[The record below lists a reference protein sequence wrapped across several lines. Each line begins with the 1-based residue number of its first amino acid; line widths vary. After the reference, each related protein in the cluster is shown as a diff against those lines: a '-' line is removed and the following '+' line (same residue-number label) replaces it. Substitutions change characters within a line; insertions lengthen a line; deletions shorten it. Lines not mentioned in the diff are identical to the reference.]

1 MSNRLRSLLL
11 LCGRRGEHQD
21 IFLRENKK
29 NLRRKKGEEGRE
41 KEKPSPAIT
50 NYSLQFCGRG
60 QTAESGRTAIESSS
74 VQKGKSRKSDNC
86 SRRRRRRKN
95 RGFRGRE
102 EEAATYDFCFPVL
115 FLPFFLKKIFSFIS
129 AKAPSSS
136 SSSSS
141 LLFALVQSG
150 NGEEKRRREKYQ
162 FVRFGR
168 RQLAN
173 WQMPRCPIPF
183 PFSPLTFQQSNL
195 RLSRVHTRTGAPI
208 GRGENR

>member
-1 MSNRLRSLLL
+1 MSTK
-11 LCGRRGEHQD
+11 
-21 IFLRENKK
+21 IFFFAKTKK
-29 NLRRKKGEEGRE
+29 ISAEKKAKKGERKRSPPPQLPIIACNFVGGARQRRAAGPRLSPLRCKRE
-41 KEKPSPAIT
+41 KVGSLTIAPDAAAAKTEGFVAAKKKQRLMTFVSP
-50 NYSLQFCGRG
+50 LF
-60 QTAESGRTAIESSS
+60 SSI
-74 VQKGKSRKSDNC
+74 
-86 SRRRRRRKN
+86 
-95 RGFRGRE
+95 
-102 EEAATYDFCFPVL
+102 
-115 FLPFFLKKIFSFIS
+115 FLSFIFSFIA
-129 AKAPSSS
+129 AKAPS